1 MTQVNKKS
9 RLNIFCGKKKKK
21 KDKDRKSSLVY
32 EKVTLFQPSKTMKR
46 PIVLIGATNLGI
58 FELRKMLIQ
67 NDERL
72 ATAVP
77 HTTRR
82 KMLEE
87 IDGYD
92 YHFCTQNEFELQ
104 IKENRFIEYGKYN
117 GDYYGLSIG
126 SILAVVQSAKI
137 CLLNLNPATIEKVR
151 NDQIA
156 SIIKPYFIFI
166 SACTDQIDDLQELR
180 IVEESLEIQANY
192 GQYFDCTIVRT
203 SLEETY
209 CKLLDEINS
218 VENKPR
224 WIRSNWNHTQ

>member
-1 MTQVNKKS
+1 MNKKS
-9 RLNIFCGKKKKK
+9 KLNIFCGKKKRKS
-21 KDKDRKSSLVY
+21 KDRMKNNLIY
-32 EKVTLFQPSKTMKR
+32 EKVALYHPNKTMKR

-82 KMLEE
+82 KGLEE

-92 YHFCTQNEFELQ
+92 YHFCTQSEFEMQ

-126 SILAVVQSAKI
+126 SILAVVQSSKI
-137 CLLNLNPATIEKVR
+137 CLLNLNPATIEKIR
-151 NDQIA
+151 NEQIA

-166 SACTDQIDDLQELR
+166 SASTDKIDDLHELR
-180 IVEESLEIQANY
+180 IIEESMEISSEY
-192 GQYFDCTIVRT
+192 GKYFDCTIIRT

-209 CKLLDEINS
+209 VKLLDEINT
-218 VENKPR
+218 VEMKPK
-224 WIRSNWNHTQ
+224 WVPANWLSYKNY